1 MDILFVYGFILLL
14 TVGMHYTWPV
24 NYKGGGSNRK

>member
-1 MDILFVYGFILLL
+1 MDALLIYGFIFLL

-24 NYKGGGSNRK
+24 DYKGQHKMK